1 MQRWHVGLGLEH
13 EKDPATQ
20 TTGNRALQARGE
32 CYLQR
37 WRGENRAWC
46 ISGTE
51 KYREDRAQQ
60 GERGPPQGWRSRRAR
75 SRTPALTTGAFDFIL
90 NAQKASM
97 VDFKQKG
104 MTRTHLLIQQIFTKH
119 TCHRACLAGNAYL
132 INASFLPLP
141 RNFPINCISIKLEK
155 MH

>member
-20 TTGNRALQARGE
+20 TTGNRAPQARGE

-37 WRGENRAWC
+37 WRGENTAWC
-46 ISGTE
+46 ISGTDD
-51 KYREDRAQQ
+51 REDRAQQ
-60 GERGPPQGWRSRRAR
+60 GERGPRRGCRSRRAR

-90 NAQKASM
+90 NAQKASL
-97 VDFKQKG
+97 VDFKQEG

-119 TCHRACLAGNAYL
+119 TCHRAYPASNTYL
-132 INASFLPLP
+132 INVSFLPLP
-141 RNFPINCISIKLEK
+141 RNFPINRISIKLEK